1 MNASQKLVVW
11 VEGLLF
17 VILALLIESIFP
29 ETITSYNITVAISLT
44 LLVFYSYR
52 RGSTAG
58 FIAGA
63 VLGAVVGY
71 LQVENVQTEWMVLV
85 ASAIQTAMVGLSG
98 KFARNLQRTLFNRR
112 MSSVYL
118 NLITGTTM
126 TFAAFFIL
134 KFIFNQYVLNVG
146 QVADGT
152 YAMSMLWSFLAN
164 LALALIIL
172 VIILNVSS
180 KFWIPKNTPYISR
193 KERSRLLND

>member
-52 RGSTAG
+52 RVSTAG

-118 NLITGTTM
+118 NLITGTVM

-134 KFIFNQYVLNVG
+134 KFIFNQYVLNIG

-152 YAMSMLWSFLAN
+152 YAMNMLWSFLAN